1 MSIRYAVKL
10 WIAGKPGYPSI
21 IDEDIKFIS
30 RSKGYF
36 SISNMDEVPIDDSS
50 AVCKTIEQWL
60 TNLINKQDDRICL
73 VLGRDVVNELYQTG
87 YYVACRLKTH
97 HKNSTEEEL
106 RQWIKDSLDTPI
118 SRLIVFNIPT

>member
-10 WIAGKPGYPSI
+10 WIAGKPGYSSI

-30 RSKGYF
+30 RSESF
-36 SISNMDEVPIDDSS
+36 RISNMSEVPNVDSF
-50 AVCKTIEQWL
+50 AVCMKIEQWL

>member
-10 WIAGKPGYPSI
+10 WIAGKPGYSSI

-30 RSKGYF
+30 RSESF
-36 SISNMDEVPIDDSS
+36 RISNMSEVPIDDST

-60 TNLINKQDDRICL
+60 TNLINKRDDRICF
-73 VLGRDVVNELYQTG
+73 VLGRDVVNELYQSG
-87 YYVACRLKTH
+87 YYVACRLKNYH
-97 HKNSTEEEL
+97 ENSTEEEL
-106 RQWIKDSLDTPI
+106 RQWMNDSLDTPI

>member
-10 WIAGKPGYPSI
+10 WIAGKPGYSAL

-30 RSKGYF
+30 RSESF
-36 SISNMDEVPIDDSS
+36 RISNMSEVPIDDST

-73 VLGRDVVNELYQTG
+73 VLGRDVVNELYQSG
-87 YYVACRLKTH
+87 YYVACRLKNYH
-97 HKNSTEEEL
+97 ENSTEEEL
-106 RQWIKDSLDTPI
+106 RQWMNDSLDTPI

>member
-10 WIAGKPGYPSI
+10 WIAGKPGYSAL

-30 RSKGYF
+30 RSESF
-36 SISNMDEVPIDDSS
+36 RISNMSEVPIDDST

-60 TNLINKQDDRICL
+60 TNLINKQADRICL
-73 VLGRDVVNELYQTG
+73 VLGRDVVNELYQSG
-87 YYVACRLKTH
+87 YYVACRLKNYH
-97 HKNSTEEEL
+97 ENSTEEEL
-106 RQWIKDSLDTPI
+106 RQWMNDSLDTPI